1 MKKAIEAFFKKTKG
15 SGKHKKKEIKTMR
28 LIARIPDERQV
39 SALVDSLRN
48 IGFDRGD
55 MIISDLAEE
64 QRFSSVEEATE
75 AGVSMIKTE
84 RNGLNDLKPFAEGV
98 KGLKGDEGIIVAV
111 KTPKH
116 DASKVREIMEQSGA
130 VEIVQD

>member
-1 MKKAIEAFFKKTKG
+1 
-15 SGKHKKKEIKTMR
+15 MR
-28 LIARIPDERQV
+28 LIARFPDQRQV

-55 MIISDLAEE
+55 MIIGDLADEP
-64 QRFSSVEEATE
+64 RYDSVEEATE
-75 AGVSMIKTE
+75 EGISMVKTE
-84 RNGLNDLKPFAEGV
+84 RDGLNDTGTFAEGV
-98 KGLKGDEGIIVAV
+98 KGLKGVEGIIVSV

-116 DASKVREIMEQSGA
+116 EASKVREIMEQSGA

>member
-1 MKKAIEAFFKKTKG
+1 
-15 SGKHKKKEIKTMR
+15 MR
-28 LIARIPDERQV
+28 LIARLPNEIQV

-55 MIISDLAEE
+55 MIISNLADER
-64 QRFSSVEEATE
+64 RFNSVEEATD

-84 RNGLNDLKPFAEGV
+84 RDGLNDFGTFADGV
-98 KGLKGDEGIIVAV
+98 KGLKGNEGILVAV

-116 DASKVREIMEQSGA
+116 DTSKVREIMEQSGA